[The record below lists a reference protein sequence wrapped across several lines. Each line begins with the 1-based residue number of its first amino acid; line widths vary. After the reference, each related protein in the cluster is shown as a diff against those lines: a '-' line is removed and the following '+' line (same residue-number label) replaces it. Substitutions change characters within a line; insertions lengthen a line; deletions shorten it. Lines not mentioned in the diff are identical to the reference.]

1 MMILSKY
8 ILDTNVLL
16 NNPDFIKNNDVILVP
31 TVLRELENLELK
43 RSNYEMQY
51 RIRNAKRVLKEYENN
66 VTYVNFD
73 ITVDTVHKYIGYE
86 TQYGDN
92 IIMSYVLLLIEKYPE
107 DASELVVYTD
117 DILLQQKLKSHGVE
131 YISTEEIYN
140 QEDYSGVKIF
150 RYDKNDD
157 EHTEILS
164 KLYSMDCKENI
175 FDLNPNEYLLVLDSD
190 IADEDISFVDAFRFR
205 NGSHESI
212 TKKRNIMFSSNNDG
226 TFVKPLNQRQS
237 IAINSLNDDSVPV
250 KIVKGKVASGKSYL
264 TFTKA
269 KELLDKQ
276 MVNQIIFIGN
286 SVTEKSSIS
295 IGALPGEL
303 QEKIGFNY
311 SYIAD
316 VLGSKYLLEEM
327 MRTEQLCIEYCG
339 FIRSR
344 TFSNAAVVVSEA
356 QNFTIEQL
364 ELILT
369 RIGEGSY
376 LIIDGDYNQSDI
388 SNSGFKRFVNKL
400 KGSELVSV
408 VTLTDVERSD
418 VAKLADLLHD

>member
-1 MMILSKY
+1 MSKY
-8 ILDTNVLL
+8 ILDTSALL
-16 NNPDFIKNNDVILVP
+16 NNPNFIKSNQVILVP
-31 TVLRELENLELK
+31 TVLRELESLELK

-51 RIRNAKRVLKEYENN
+51 RIRNVKRVLKEYANN
-66 VTYVNFD
+66 ITYVNFD
-73 ITVDTVHKYIGYE
+73 IKTDTVHKYIGYE

-92 IIMSYVLLLIEKYPE
+92 IILSYVLLLIEECPE
-107 DASELVVYTD
+107 DTPELVVYTD
-117 DILLQQKLKSHGVE
+117 DVLLQQKLRYRDVE
-131 YISTEEIYN
+131 YISTEEIHG

-150 RYDKNDD
+150 HYNKNDD
-157 EHTEILS
+157 GHTKLLS
-164 KLYSMDCKENI
+164 QLYSIDCKENI
-175 FDLNPNEYLLVLDSD
+175 FNLNPNEYLLVLDSGD
-190 IADEDISFVDAFRFR
+190 TNEDTSFIDTFRFR
-205 NGSHESI
+205 DGGHESI
-212 TKKRNIMFSSNNDG
+212 AVKRNTMFSSNNDG
-226 TFVKPLNQRQS
+226 TFVEPLNHRQS

-276 MVNQIIFIGN
+276 VVNQIIFIGN

-327 MRTEQLCIEYCG
+327 IRTEQLCIEYCG

-388 SNSGFKRFVNKL
+388 HNSGFKRFTNKL

-418 VAKLADLLHD
+418 VAKLADLLND

>member
-1 MMILSKY
+1 MSKY

-16 NNPDFIKNNDVILVP
+16 NNPDFIKNNKVVLLP

-51 RIRNAKRVLKEYENN
+51 RIRNAKRILKKYEHN
-66 VTYVNFD
+66 VSYITFD
-73 ITVDTVHKYIGYE
+73 ITVHTVHQYIGYE
-86 TQYGDN
+86 SDYGDN
-92 IIMSYVLLLIEKYPE
+92 IILSYVLLLREKYP
-107 DASELVVYTD
+107 DDVSDSIVYTD
-117 DILLQQKLKSHGVE
+117 DVLLQQKLKSKDIE

-140 QEDYSGVKIF
+140 QEDYSGIKIF
-150 RYDKNDD
+150 HYDKNDD
-157 EHTEILS
+157 EHTELLS
-164 KLYSMDCKENI
+164 QLYSIDCKENI
-175 FDLNPNEYLLVLDSD
+175 FDLNPNEYLLVLDSG
-190 IADEDISFVDAFRFR
+190 ITNEEVSFVDAFRFR

-226 TFVKPLNQRQS
+226 TFVKPLNHRQS

-286 SVTEKSSIS
+286 SVTEKSSSS

-327 MRTEQLCIEYCG
+327 IRTEQLCIEYCG

-356 QNFTIEQL
+356 QNFTMEQL

-388 SNSGFKRFVNKL
+388 HNSGFKRFTNKL
-400 KGSELVSV
+400 KGSELVSI
-408 VTLTDVERSD
+408 VTLTDVERSN
-418 VAKLADLLHD
+418 VAKLADLLND

>member
-1 MMILSKY
+1 MSKY

-16 NNPDFIKNNDVILVP
+16 NNPDFIKNNKVVLLP

-51 RIRNAKRVLKEYENN
+51 RIRNAKRILKKYEHN
-66 VTYVNFD
+66 VSYITFD
-73 ITVDTVHKYIGYE
+73 ITVHTVHQYIGYE
-86 TQYGDN
+86 SDYGDN
-92 IIMSYVLLLIEKYPE
+92 IILSYVLLLREKYP
-107 DASELVVYTD
+107 DDVSDSIVYTD
-117 DILLQQKLKSHGVE
+117 DVLLQQKLKSKDIK

-140 QEDYSGVKIF
+140 QEDYSGIKIF
-150 RYDKNDD
+150 HYDKNDD
-157 EHTEILS
+157 EHTELLS
-164 KLYSMDCKENI
+164 QLYSIDCKENI
-175 FDLNPNEYLLVLDSD
+175 FDLNPNEYLLVLDSG
-190 IADEDISFVDAFRFR
+190 ITNEEVSFVDAFRFR

-212 TKKRNIMFSSNNDG
+212 TKKRNLMFSSNNDG
-226 TFVKPLNQRQS
+226 TFVKPLNHRQS

-250 KIVKGKVASGKSYL
+250 KIVKGMVASVKSYL

-286 SVTEKSSIS
+286 SVTEKSSSS

-327 MRTEQLCIEYCG
+327 IRTEQLCIEYCG

-356 QNFTIEQL
+356 QNFTMEQL

-388 SNSGFKRFVNKL
+388 HNSGFKRFTNKL
-400 KGSELVSV
+400 KGSELVSI
-408 VTLTDVERSD
+408 VTLTDVERSN
-418 VAKLADLLHD
+418 VAKLADLLND

>member
-1 MMILSKY
+1 MIKY
-8 ILDTNVLL
+8 ILDTNALL
-16 NNPDFIKNNDVILVP
+16 NNPDFIKNSKVILLP
-31 TVLRELENLELK
+31 TVLRELESLELK

-51 RIRNAKRVLKEYENN
+51 RIRNAKRILKEHEHN
-66 VTYVNFD
+66 VDYITFD
-73 ITVDTVHKYIGYE
+73 IAVDTVHQYIGYE
-86 TQYGDN
+86 SDYGDN
-92 IIMSYVLLLIEKYPE
+92 IILSYVLLLRETHSE
-107 DASELVVYTD
+107 DMSDLVVYTD
-117 DILLQQKLKSHGVE
+117 DVLLQQKLKSKGVE
-131 YISTEEIYN
+131 YISSEEIYG
-140 QEDYSGVKIF
+140 QEDYSGVRVLHYNK
-150 RYDKNDD
+150 DDNDHA
-157 EHTEILS
+157 ELLS
-164 KLYSMDCKENI
+164 QLYSIDCKENV
-175 FDLNPNEYLLVLDSD
+175 FDLNPNEYLLVLNTG
-190 IADEDISFVDAFRFR
+190 AANEEMSFVDAFTFK
-205 NGSHESI
+205 NGTHESI
-212 TKKRNIMFSSNNDG
+212 TKKRNILLSPNNDG
-226 TFVKPLNQRQS
+226 AFVKPLNHRQS

-250 KIVKGKVASGKSYL
+250 KIIKGKVASGKSYL
-264 TFTKA
+264 TFAKA
-269 KELLDKQ
+269 KELLDTE

-327 MRTEQLCIEYCG
+327 TRTEQLCIEYCG

-388 SNSGFKRFVNKL
+388 HNSGFKRFTNKL

-418 VAKLADLLHD
+418 VAKLADLLND

>member
-51 RIRNAKRVLKEYENN
+51 RIRNAKRILKEYANN

-73 ITVDTVHKYIGYE
+73 ITTDTVHKYIGYE

-92 IIMSYVLLLIEKYPE
+92 IIMSYVLILIEEYPE

-226 TFVKPLNQRQS
+226 TFVKPLNHRQS

-376 LIIDGDYNQSDI
+376 LIIDGDCNQSDI
-388 SNSGFKRFVNKL
+388 HNSGFKKFVNKL

>member
-1 MMILSKY
+1 MSKY

-16 NNPDFIKNNDVILVP
+16 NNPDFIKNNKVVLLP

-51 RIRNAKRVLKEYENN
+51 RIRNAKRILKKYEHN
-66 VTYVNFD
+66 VSYITFD
-73 ITVDTVHKYIGYE
+73 ITVDAIHQYIGYE
-86 TQYGDN
+86 SDYGDN
-92 IIMSYVLLLIEKYPE
+92 IILSYVLLLREKCP
-107 DASELVVYTD
+107 DDVSDLIVYTD
-117 DILLQQKLKSHGVE
+117 DVLLQQKLKYKDIE

-140 QEDYSGVKIF
+140 QEDYSGIKIF
-150 RYDKNDD
+150 HYDKNDD
-157 EHTEILS
+157 EHTELLS
-164 KLYSMDCKENI
+164 QLYSIDCKENI
-175 FDLNPNEYLLVLDSD
+175 FDLNPNEYLLVLDSG
-190 IADEDISFVDAFRFR
+190 ITNEEVSFVDAFRFR

-226 TFVKPLNQRQS
+226 TFVKPLNHRQS

-250 KIVKGKVASGKSYL
+250 KIIKGKVASGKSYL

-327 MRTEQLCIEYCG
+327 IRTEQLCIEYCG

-356 QNFTIEQL
+356 QNFTMEQL

-388 SNSGFKRFVNKL
+388 HNSGFKRFTNKL
-400 KGSELVSV
+400 KGSELVSI
-408 VTLTDVERSD
+408 VTLTDVERSN
-418 VAKLADLLHD
+418 VAKLADLLND

>member
-1 MMILSKY
+1 MSKY
-8 ILDTNVLL
+8 ILDTNALL
-16 NNPDFIKNNDVILVP
+16 NNPNFIKSNQVILVP
-31 TVLRELENLELK
+31 TVLRELESLELK

-51 RIRNAKRVLKEYENN
+51 RIRNVKRVLKEYASN

-73 ITVDTVHKYIGYE
+73 IIMDAAHKYIGYE

-92 IIMSYVLLLIEKYPE
+92 IIMSYVLLLIEECPE
-107 DASELVVYTD
+107 DAPELVVYTD
-117 DILLQQKLKSHGVE
+117 DVLLQQKLKSRDIE
-131 YISTEEIYN
+131 YISTEEIHGE
-140 QEDYSGVKIF
+140 EDYSGVKIF
-150 RYDKNDD
+150 YYNKNDD
-157 EHTEILS
+157 RHTKLLS
-164 KLYSMDCKENI
+164 QLYSIDCKENI
-175 FDLNPNEYLLVLDSD
+175 FNLNPNEYLLVLDSD
-190 IADEDISFVDAFRFR
+190 DTNEDTSFIDTFRFR
-205 NGSHESI
+205 DGGHESI
-212 TKKRNIMFSSNNDG
+212 AMKRNTMFSSNNDG
-226 TFVKPLNQRQS
+226 TFVEPLNHRQS

-276 MVNQIIFIGN
+276 VVNQIIFIGN

-327 MRTEQLCIEYCG
+327 IRTEQLCIEYCG

-344 TFSNAAVVVSEA
+344 TFSNAVVVVSEA

-388 SNSGFKRFVNKL
+388 HNSGFKRFTNKL

-418 VAKLADLLHD
+418 VAKLADLLND

>member
-1 MMILSKY
+1 MSKY
-8 ILDTNVLL
+8 ILDTNALL
-16 NNPDFIKNNDVILVP
+16 NNPDFIKSNKVTLLP

-43 RSNYEMQY
+43 RPSYEMQY
-51 RIRNAKRVLKEYENN
+51 RIRNAKRALKEYEHN
-66 VTYVNFD
+66 VDYVTFD
-73 ITVDTVHKYIGYE
+73 ITVDTVHQYIGYE

-92 IIMSYVLLLIEKYPE
+92 IIMSYVLLLIEEYPE

-117 DILLQQKLKSHGVE
+117 DVLLQQKLKSKGVK
-131 YISTEEIYN
+131 YTSSEEICN

-150 RYDKNDD
+150 HYNKNDD
-157 EHTEILS
+157 EHAKLLS
-164 KLYSMDCKENI
+164 QLYSIDCKENI
-175 FDLNPNEYLLVLDSD
+175 FDLNPNEYLLVLNTG
-190 IADEDISFVDAFRFR
+190 ATDEELSFVDAFIFK
-205 NGSHESI
+205 NGTHESI
-212 TKKRNIMFSSNNDG
+212 TKKRNILLSPNNDG
-226 TFVKPLNQRQS
+226 TFVKPLNHRQS
-237 IAINSLNDDSVPV
+237 IAINSLNDDSIPV
-250 KIVKGKVASGKSYL
+250 KIIKGKVASGKSYL
-264 TFTKA
+264 TFAKA
-269 KELLDKQ
+269 KELLDTE
-276 MVNQIIFIGN
+276 MVSQIIFIGN

-327 MRTEQLCIEYCG
+327 IRAEQLCIEYCG

-388 SNSGFKRFVNKL
+388 HNSGFKRFTNKL
-400 KGSELVSV
+400 RGSELVSV

-418 VAKLADLLHD
+418 VAKLADLLNE

>member
-1 MMILSKY
+1 MSKY
-8 ILDTNVLL
+8 ILDTNALV
-16 NNPDFIKNNDVILVP
+16 NNPDFIKSNKVALLP

-43 RSNYEMQY
+43 RSSYEMQY
-51 RIRNAKRVLKEYENN
+51 RIRNAKRTLKEHEHN
-66 VTYVNFD
+66 VDYITFD
-73 ITVDTVHKYIGYE
+73 ITADTVRHYIGHE
-86 TQYGDN
+86 SDYGDN
-92 IIMSYVLLLIEKYPE
+92 IILSYILLLREYPE

-117 DILLQQKLKSHGVE
+117 DVLLQQKLKSKGVE
-131 YISTEEIYN
+131 YISSEEVYG

-150 RYDKNDD
+150 HYNKNDD
-157 EHTEILS
+157 EHIKLLS
-164 KLYSMDCKENI
+164 QLYSIDCKENI
-175 FDLNPNEYLLVLDSD
+175 FNLNPNEYLLVLDSGD
-190 IADEDISFVDAFRFR
+190 TNEDTSFIDTFRFR
-205 NGSHESI
+205 DGGHESI
-212 TKKRNIMFSSNNDG
+212 AVKRNTMFSSNNDG
-226 TFVKPLNQRQS
+226 TFVEPLNHRQS

-276 MVNQIIFIGN
+276 VVNQIIFIGN

-327 MRTEQLCIEYCG
+327 IRTEQLCIEYCG

-356 QNFTIEQL
+356 QNFTTEQL

-388 SNSGFKRFVNKL
+388 HNSGFKRFTNKL

-418 VAKLADLLHD
+418 VAKLADLLND

>member
-1 MMILSKY
+1 
-8 ILDTNVLL
+8 
-16 NNPDFIKNNDVILVP
+16 
-31 TVLRELENLELK
+31 
-43 RSNYEMQY
+43 MQY
-51 RIRNAKRVLKEYENN
+51 RIRNAKRILKEYDHN
-66 VTYVNFD
+66 VRYITFD
-73 ITVDTVHKYIGYE
+73 IRVDTVHQYIGYE
-86 TQYGDN
+86 SDYGDN
-92 IIMSYVLLLIEKYPE
+92 IILSYVLLLREDCPG
-107 DASELVVYTD
+107 DASDLVVYTD
-117 DILLQQKLKSHGVE
+117 DVLLQQKLKSKDIK

-140 QEDYSGVKIF
+140 QEDYSGIKIF
-150 RYDKNDD
+150 QYDKNND
-157 EHTEILS
+157 EHAEILS
-164 KLYSMDCKENI
+164 QLYSIDFNENI
-175 FDLNPNEYLLVLDSD
+175 FDLNPNEYLLVLDNG
-190 IADEDISFVDAFRFR
+190 INNEEDSFIDAFRFID
-205 NGSHESI
+205 GSHESI

-226 TFVKPLNQRQS
+226 TFVKPLNHRQS

-276 MVNQIIFIGN
+276 IVNQIIFIGN

-327 MRTEQLCIEYCG
+327 IRTEQLCIEYCG

-356 QNFTIEQL
+356 QNFTMEQL

-388 SNSGFKRFVNKL
+388 HNSGFKQFTNKL

-408 VTLTDVERSD
+408 ITLTDVERSD
-418 VAKLADLLHD
+418 VAKLADLLKG

>member
-1 MMILSKY
+1 MSKY

-16 NNPDFIKNNDVILVP
+16 NNPDFIKNNQVILVP

-51 RIRNAKRVLKEYENN
+51 RIRNAKRILKEYENN

-73 ITVDTVHKYIGYE
+73 ITIDTVHKYIGYE

-92 IIMSYVLLLIEKYPE
+92 IIMSYVLLLIEEYPE
-107 DASELVVYTD
+107 ESSELVVYTD
-117 DILLQQKLKSHGVE
+117 DVLLQQKLKSKGVE

-140 QEDYSGVKIF
+140 QEDYSGIKIF
-150 RYDKNDD
+150 HYDKNDD
-157 EHTEILS
+157 EHTELLS
-164 KLYSMDCKENI
+164 KLYSIDCKENI
-175 FDLNPNEYLLVLDSD
+175 FNLNPNEYLLVLESD
-190 IADEDISFVDAFRFR
+190 VADEEVSFVDAFRFK
-205 NGSHESI
+205 NGNHESV
-212 TKKRNIMFSSNNDG
+212 TKKRNIMFSPNNDG
-226 TFVKPLNQRQS
+226 TFVKPLNHRQS
-237 IAINSLNDDSVPV
+237 IAINSLNDDSIPV
-250 KIVKGKVASGKSYL
+250 KIIKGKVASGKSYL
-264 TFTKA
+264 TFAKA
-269 KELLDKQ
+269 KELLDTE

-286 SVTEKSSIS
+286 SVIEKSSIS

-327 MRTEQLCIEYCG
+327 IRAEQLCIEYCG

-388 SNSGFKRFVNKL
+388 HNSGFKRFTNKL
-400 KGSELVSV
+400 RGSELVSV

-418 VAKLADLLHD
+418 VAKLADLLNE

>member
-1 MMILSKY
+1 MSKY

-16 NNPDFIKNNDVILVP
+16 NNPDFIKNNKVVLLP

-51 RIRNAKRVLKEYENN
+51 RIRNAKRILKKYEHN
-66 VTYVNFD
+66 VSYITFD
-73 ITVDTVHKYIGYE
+73 ITVHTVHQYIGYE
-86 TQYGDN
+86 SDYGDN
-92 IIMSYVLLLIEKYPE
+92 IILSYVLLLREKYP
-107 DASELVVYTD
+107 DDVSDSIVYTD
-117 DILLQQKLKSHGVE
+117 DVLLQQKLKSKDIK

-140 QEDYSGVKIF
+140 QEDYSGIKIF
-150 RYDKNDD
+150 HYDKNDD
-157 EHTEILS
+157 EHTELLS
-164 KLYSMDCKENI
+164 QLYSIDCKENI
-175 FDLNPNEYLLVLDSD
+175 FDLNPNEYLLVLDSG
-190 IADEDISFVDAFRFR
+190 ITSEEVSFVDAFRFR

-226 TFVKPLNQRQS
+226 TFVKPLNHRQS

-250 KIVKGKVASGKSYL
+250 KIIKGKVASGKSYL

-286 SVTEKSSIS
+286 SVTEKSSSS

-327 MRTEQLCIEYCG
+327 IRTEQLCIEYCG

-356 QNFTIEQL
+356 QNFTMEQL

-388 SNSGFKRFVNKL
+388 HNSGFKRFTNKL
-400 KGSELVSV
+400 KGSELVSI
-408 VTLTDVERSD
+408 VTLTDVERSN
-418 VAKLADLLHD
+418 VAKLADLLND

>member
-1 MMILSKY
+1 MSKY
-8 ILDTNVLL
+8 ILDTNALL
-16 NNPDFIKNNDVILVP
+16 NNPYFIKSNKVILLP

-51 RIRNAKRVLKEYENN
+51 RIRNAKRMLKEYEHN
-66 VTYVNFD
+66 VDYITLD
-73 ITVDTVHKYIGYE
+73 ITVDTMHQYIGYE
-86 TQYGDN
+86 SDYGDN
-92 IIMSYVLLLIEKYPE
+92 IILSYVLLLRETLS
-107 DASELVVYTD
+107 DDVSDLVVYTD
-117 DILLQQKLKSHGVE
+117 DVLLQQKLKSKGIE
-131 YISTEEIYN
+131 YISPEKIYN
-140 QEDYSGVKIF
+140 QEDYSGVEIF
-150 RYDKNDD
+150 HYNKDD
-157 EHTEILS
+157 DDHAELLS
-164 KLYSMDCKENI
+164 QLYSIDCKENI
-175 FDLNPNEYLLVLDSD
+175 FDLNPNEYLLVLNSGDTN
-190 IADEDISFVDAFRFR
+190 EEMSFVDAFTFKK
-205 NGSHESI
+205 GIHESI
-212 TKKRNIMFSSNNDG
+212 TKKRNILLSPNNDG
-226 TFVKPLNQRQS
+226 AFVKPLNHRQS

-250 KIVKGKVASGKSYL
+250 KIIKGKVASGKSYL
-264 TFTKA
+264 TFAKA
-269 KELLDKQ
+269 KELLDTE

-327 MRTEQLCIEYCG
+327 IRAEQLCIEYCG

-388 SNSGFKRFVNKL
+388 HNSGFKRFTNKL
-400 KGSELVSV
+400 RGSELVSV

-418 VAKLADLLHD
+418 VAKLADLLNE

>member
-1 MMILSKY
+1 MSKY
-8 ILDTNVLL
+8 ILDTNALV
-16 NNPDFIKNNDVILVP
+16 NNPDFIKSNKVILLP
-31 TVLRELENLELK
+31 TVLRELESLELK

-51 RIRNAKRVLKEYENN
+51 RIRNAKRVLKEHEHN
-66 VTYVNFD
+66 VNYVTFD
-73 ITVDTVHKYIGYE
+73 IAVDTVHQYIGYE

-92 IIMSYVLLLIEKYPE
+92 IIMSYVLLLIEECPE

-117 DILLQQKLKSHGVE
+117 DVLLQQKLKSKGVK
-131 YISTEEIYN
+131 YISSEEIYN

-150 RYDKNDD
+150 HYNKNDD
-157 EHTEILS
+157 EHAKLLGQ
-164 KLYSMDCKENI
+164 LYSIDCKENI
-175 FDLNPNEYLLVLDSD
+175 FDLNPNEYLLVLNTG
-190 IADEDISFVDAFRFR
+190 ATNEEMSFVDAFAFKK
-205 NGSHESI
+205 GIHKSI
-212 TKKRNIMFSSNNDG
+212 TKKRNILLSPNNDG
-226 TFVKPLNQRQS
+226 TFVKPLNHRQS
-237 IAINSLNDDSVPV
+237 IAINSLNDDSIPV
-250 KIVKGKVASGKSYL
+250 KIIKGKVASGKSYL
-264 TFTKA
+264 TFAKA
-269 KELLDKQ
+269 KELLDTE

-327 MRTEQLCIEYCG
+327 IRAEQLCIEYCG

-388 SNSGFKRFVNKL
+388 HNSGFKRFTNKL
-400 KGSELVSV
+400 RGSELVSV

-418 VAKLADLLHD
+418 VAKLADLLNE

>member
-1 MMILSKY
+1 MSKY

-16 NNPDFIKNNDVILVP
+16 NNPDFIKNNQVILVP

-51 RIRNAKRVLKEYENN
+51 RIRNAKRILKEYENN

-73 ITVDTVHKYIGYE
+73 ITIDTVHKYIGYE

-92 IIMSYVLLLIEKYPE
+92 IIMSYVLLLIEEYPE
-107 DASELVVYTD
+107 ESSELVVYTD
-117 DILLQQKLKSHGVE
+117 DVLLQQKLKSKGVE

-150 RYDKNDD
+150 HYNKNDD
-157 EHTEILS
+157 EHAKLLGQ
-164 KLYSMDCKENI
+164 LYSIDCKENI
-175 FDLNPNEYLLVLDSD
+175 FDLNPNEYLLVLNTG
-190 IADEDISFVDAFRFR
+190 ATNEEMSFVDAFAFKK
-205 NGSHESI
+205 GIHESI
-212 TKKRNIMFSSNNDG
+212 TKKRNILLSPNNDG
-226 TFVKPLNQRQS
+226 TFVKPLNHRQS
-237 IAINSLNDDSVPV
+237 IAINSLNDDSIPV
-250 KIVKGKVASGKSYL
+250 KIIKGKVASGKSYL
-264 TFTKA
+264 TFAKA
-269 KELLDKQ
+269 KELLDTE

-286 SVTEKSSIS
+286 SVIEKSSIS

-327 MRTEQLCIEYCG
+327 IRAEQLCIEYCG

-388 SNSGFKRFVNKL
+388 HNSGFKRFTNKL
-400 KGSELVSV
+400 RGSELVSV

-418 VAKLADLLHD
+418 VAKLADLLNE

>member
-1 MMILSKY
+1 MSKY
-8 ILDTNVLL
+8 ILDTNALL
-16 NNPDFIKNNDVILVP
+16 NNPDFIKSNKVTLLP
-31 TVLRELENLELK
+31 TVLRELGNLELK
-43 RSNYEMQY
+43 RSSYEMQY
-51 RIRNAKRVLKEYENN
+51 RIRNAKRALREHEHN
-66 VTYVNFD
+66 VDYITFD
-73 ITVDTVHKYIGYE
+73 ITADTVRQYIGHE
-86 TQYGDN
+86 SDYGDN
-92 IIMSYVLLLIEKYPE
+92 IILSYILFLREYPE

-117 DILLQQKLKSHGVE
+117 DVLLQQKLKSKGVE
-131 YISTEEIYN
+131 YISSEEIYG

-150 RYDKNDD
+150 HYNKNDD
-157 EHTEILS
+157 EHTKLLS
-164 KLYSMDCKENI
+164 QLYSIDCKENI
-175 FDLNPNEYLLVLDSD
+175 FNLNPNEYLLVLDSGD
-190 IADEDISFVDAFRFR
+190 TNEDTSFVDTFRFR
-205 NGSHESI
+205 DGGHESI
-212 TKKRNIMFSSNNDG
+212 AMKRNTMFSSNNDG
-226 TFVKPLNQRQS
+226 TFVEPLNHRQS

-276 MVNQIIFIGN
+276 VVNQIIFIGN

-327 MRTEQLCIEYCG
+327 IRTEQLCIEYCG

-356 QNFTIEQL
+356 QNFTAEQL

-388 SNSGFKRFVNKL
+388 HNSGFKRFTNKL

-418 VAKLADLLHD
+418 VAKLADLLNE

>member
-1 MMILSKY
+1 MSKY
-8 ILDTNVLL
+8 ILDTNVLV
-16 NNPDFIKNNDVILVP
+16 NNPDFIKSNKVILLP

-43 RSNYEMQY
+43 RSSYEMQY
-51 RIRNAKRVLKEYENN
+51 RIRNAKRVLKEHEHN
-66 VTYVNFD
+66 VDYITFD
-73 ITVDTVHKYIGYE
+73 ITTDTVHQYIGYE
-86 TQYGDN
+86 SDYGDN
-92 IIMSYVLLLIEKYPE
+92 IILSYILLLKEYPE

-117 DILLQQKLKSHGVE
+117 DVLLQQKLKSKGVK
-131 YISTEEIYN
+131 YISSEEIYN

-150 RYDKNDD
+150 HYNKNDD
-157 EHTEILS
+157 GHTKLLS
-164 KLYSMDCKENI
+164 QLYSIDCKENI
-175 FDLNPNEYLLVLDSD
+175 FNLNPNEYLLVLDSD
-190 IADEDISFVDAFRFR
+190 DTNEDTSFIDTFRFR
-205 NGSHESI
+205 DGGHESI
-212 TKKRNIMFSSNNDG
+212 AVKRNTMFSSNNDG
-226 TFVKPLNQRQS
+226 TFVEPLNHRQS

-276 MVNQIIFIGN
+276 VVNQIIFIGN

-327 MRTEQLCIEYCG
+327 IRTEQLCIEYCG

-388 SNSGFKRFVNKL
+388 HNSGFKRFTNKL

-418 VAKLADLLHD
+418 VAKLADLLND

>member
-1 MMILSKY
+1 MSKY

-16 NNPDFIKNNDVILVP
+16 NNPDFIKNNKVVLLP

-51 RIRNAKRVLKEYENN
+51 RIRNAKRILKKYEHN
-66 VTYVNFD
+66 VSYITFD
-73 ITVDTVHKYIGYE
+73 ITVHTVHQYIGYE
-86 TQYGDN
+86 SDYGDN
-92 IIMSYVLLLIEKYPE
+92 IILSYVLLLREKCP
-107 DASELVVYTD
+107 DDVSDLIVYTD
-117 DILLQQKLKSHGVE
+117 DVLLQQKLKSKDIK

-140 QEDYSGVKIF
+140 QEDYSGIKIF
-150 RYDKNDD
+150 HYDKNDD
-157 EHTEILS
+157 EHTELLS
-164 KLYSMDCKENI
+164 QLYSIDCKENI
-175 FDLNPNEYLLVLDSD
+175 FDLNPNEYLLVLDSG
-190 IADEDISFVDAFRFR
+190 ITNEEVSFVDAFRFR

-212 TKKRNIMFSSNNDG
+212 TKKRNLMFSSNNDG
-226 TFVKPLNQRQS
+226 TFVKPLNHRQS

-250 KIVKGKVASGKSYL
+250 KIIKGKVASGKSYL

-286 SVTEKSSIS
+286 SVTEKSSSS

-327 MRTEQLCIEYCG
+327 IRTEQLCIEYCG

-356 QNFTIEQL
+356 QNFTMEQL

-388 SNSGFKRFVNKL
+388 HNSGFKRFTNKL
-400 KGSELVSV
+400 KGSELVSI
-408 VTLTDVERSD
+408 VTLTDVERSN
-418 VAKLADLLHD
+418 VAKLADLLND

>member
-1 MMILSKY
+1 MSKY

-16 NNPDFIKNNDVILVP
+16 NNPDFIKNNEVILLP

-51 RIRNAKRVLKEYENN
+51 RIRNAKRILKKYEHN
-66 VTYVNFD
+66 VSYITFD
-73 ITVDTVHKYIGYE
+73 IAVDTVHQYIGYE
-86 TQYGDN
+86 SDYGDN
-92 IIMSYVLLLIEKYPE
+92 IILSYALLLRQDSLE
-107 DASELVVYTD
+107 DAPDLIVYTD
-117 DILLQQKLKSHGVE
+117 DVLLQQKLKSKDIK
-131 YISTEEIYN
+131 YISTEEIHN
-140 QEDYSGVKIF
+140 QEDYSGIKIF
-150 RYDKNDD
+150 HYNKNDD
-157 EHTEILS
+157 EHTELLS
-164 KLYSMDCKENI
+164 QLYSIDCKENI
-175 FDLNPNEYLLVLDSD
+175 FGLNPNEYLLVLDSG
-190 IADEDISFVDAFRFR
+190 ITSEEVSFVDAFRFR

-226 TFVKPLNQRQS
+226 TFVKPLNHRQS

-327 MRTEQLCIEYCG
+327 IRTEQLCIEYCG

-356 QNFTIEQL
+356 QNFTMEQL

-388 SNSGFKRFVNKL
+388 HNSGFKRFTNKL

-408 VTLTDVERSD
+408 VTLTDVERSN
-418 VAKLADLLHD
+418 VAKLADLLND

>member
-1 MMILSKY
+1 MSKY

-16 NNPDFIKNNDVILVP
+16 NNPDFIKNNKVVLLP

-51 RIRNAKRVLKEYENN
+51 RIRNAKRILKKYEHN
-66 VTYVNFD
+66 VSYITFD
-73 ITVDTVHKYIGYE
+73 ITVHTVHQYIGYE
-86 TQYGDN
+86 SDYGDN
-92 IIMSYVLLLIEKYPE
+92 IILSYVLLLREKYP
-107 DASELVVYTD
+107 DDVSDSIVYTD
-117 DILLQQKLKSHGVE
+117 DVLLQQKLKSKDIK

-140 QEDYSGVKIF
+140 QEDYSGIKIF
-150 RYDKNDD
+150 HYDKNDD
-157 EHTEILS
+157 EHTELLS
-164 KLYSMDCKENI
+164 QLYSIDCKENI
-175 FDLNPNEYLLVLDSD
+175 FDLNPNEYLLVLDSG
-190 IADEDISFVDAFRFR
+190 ITNEEVSFVDAFRFR

-226 TFVKPLNQRQS
+226 TFVKPLNHRQS

-250 KIVKGKVASGKSYL
+250 KIVKGMVASGKSYL

-286 SVTEKSSIS
+286 SVTEKSSSS

-327 MRTEQLCIEYCG
+327 IRTEQLCIEYCG

-356 QNFTIEQL
+356 QNFTMEQL

-388 SNSGFKRFVNKL
+388 HNSGFKRFTNKL
-400 KGSELVSV
+400 KGSELVSI
-408 VTLTDVERSD
+408 VTLTDVERSN
-418 VAKLADLLHD
+418 VAKLADLLND

>member
-1 MMILSKY
+1 MSKY
-8 ILDTNVLL
+8 ILDTNVLV
-16 NNPDFIKNNDVILVP
+16 NNPDFIKSNKVILLP

-43 RSNYEMQY
+43 RSSYEMQY
-51 RIRNAKRVLKEYENN
+51 RIRNAKRVLKEHEHN
-66 VTYVNFD
+66 VDYITFD
-73 ITVDTVHKYIGYE
+73 ITTDTVHQYIGYE
-86 TQYGDN
+86 SDYGDN
-92 IIMSYVLLLIEKYPE
+92 IILSYILLLKEYPE

-117 DILLQQKLKSHGVE
+117 DVLLQQKLKSKGVK
-131 YISTEEIYN
+131 YISSEEIYN

-150 RYDKNDD
+150 HYNKNDD
-157 EHTEILS
+157 GHTKLLS
-164 KLYSMDCKENI
+164 QLYSIDCKENI
-175 FDLNPNEYLLVLDSD
+175 FNLNPNEYLLVLDSD
-190 IADEDISFVDAFRFR
+190 DTNEDTSFIDTFRFR
-205 NGSHESI
+205 DGGHESI
-212 TKKRNIMFSSNNDG
+212 AVKRNTMFSSNNDG
-226 TFVKPLNQRQS
+226 TFVEPLNHRQS

-276 MVNQIIFIGN
+276 VVNQIIFIGN

-327 MRTEQLCIEYCG
+327 IRTEQLCIEYCG

-344 TFSNAAVVVSEA
+344 TFSNAVVVVSEA
-356 QNFTIEQL
+356 QNFTTEQL

-388 SNSGFKRFVNKL
+388 HNSGFKRFTNKL

-418 VAKLADLLHD
+418 VAKLADLLND

>member
-1 MMILSKY
+1 MSKY

-16 NNPDFIKNNDVILVP
+16 NNPDFIKNNKVVLLP

-51 RIRNAKRVLKEYENN
+51 RIRNAKRILKKYEHN
-66 VTYVNFD
+66 VSYITFD
-73 ITVDTVHKYIGYE
+73 ITVHTVHQYIGYE
-86 TQYGDN
+86 SDYGDN
-92 IIMSYVLLLIEKYPE
+92 IILSYVLLLREKYP
-107 DASELVVYTD
+107 DDVSDSIVYTD
-117 DILLQQKLKSHGVE
+117 DVLLQQKLKSKDIE

-140 QEDYSGVKIF
+140 QEDYSGIKIF
-150 RYDKNDD
+150 HYDKNDD
-157 EHTEILS
+157 EHTELLS
-164 KLYSMDCKENI
+164 QLYSIDCKENI
-175 FDLNPNEYLLVLDSD
+175 FDLNPNEYLLVLDSG
-190 IADEDISFVDAFRFR
+190 ITNEEVSFVDAFRFR

-226 TFVKPLNQRQS
+226 TFVKPLNHRQS

-250 KIVKGKVASGKSYL
+250 KIIKGKVASGKSYL

-286 SVTEKSSIS
+286 SVTEKSSSS

-327 MRTEQLCIEYCG
+327 IRTEQLCIEYCG

-356 QNFTIEQL
+356 QNFTMEQL

-388 SNSGFKRFVNKL
+388 HNSGFKRFTNRL
-400 KGSELVSV
+400 KGSELVSI
-408 VTLTDVERSD
+408 VTLTDVERSN
-418 VAKLADLLHD
+418 VAKLADLLND

>member
-1 MMILSKY
+1 MSKY

-16 NNPDFIKNNDVILVP
+16 NNPDFIKNNKVVLLP

-51 RIRNAKRVLKEYENN
+51 RIRNAKRILKKYEHN
-66 VTYVNFD
+66 VSYITFD
-73 ITVDTVHKYIGYE
+73 ITVHTVHQYIGYE
-86 TQYGDN
+86 SDYGDN
-92 IIMSYVLLLIEKYPE
+92 IILSYVLLLREKYP
-107 DASELVVYTD
+107 DDVSDSIVYTD
-117 DILLQQKLKSHGVE
+117 DVLLQQKLKSKDIE

-140 QEDYSGVKIF
+140 QEDYSGIKIF
-150 RYDKNDD
+150 HYDKNDD
-157 EHTEILS
+157 EHTELLS
-164 KLYSMDCKENI
+164 QLYSIDCKENI
-175 FDLNPNEYLLVLDSD
+175 FDLNPNEYLLVLDSG
-190 IADEDISFVDAFRFR
+190 ITNEEVSFVDAFRFR

-226 TFVKPLNQRQS
+226 TFVKPLNHRQS

-250 KIVKGKVASGKSYL
+250 KIIKGKVASGKSYL

-286 SVTEKSSIS
+286 SVTEKSSSS

-327 MRTEQLCIEYCG
+327 IRTEQLCIEYCG

-356 QNFTIEQL
+356 QNFTMEQL

-388 SNSGFKRFVNKL
+388 HNSGFKRFTNKL
-400 KGSELVSV
+400 KGSELVSI
-408 VTLTDVERSD
+408 VTLTDVERSN
-418 VAKLADLLHD
+418 VAKLADLLND

>member
-1 MMILSKY
+1 MSKY

-16 NNPDFIKNNDVILVP
+16 NNPDFIKNNNVILIP

-51 RIRNAKRVLKEYENN
+51 RIRNAKRILKEYENN

-92 IIMSYVLLLIEKYPE
+92 IIMSYVLLLIEEYPE

-117 DILLQQKLKSHGVE
+117 DILLQQKLKSKGVE
-131 YISTEEIYN
+131 YISSEEIYN
-140 QEDYSGVKIF
+140 QEDYSGIKIF
-150 RYDKNDD
+150 HYNKNDD
-157 EHTEILS
+157 EDTELLS
-164 KLYSMDCKENI
+164 QLYSIDCKENI
-175 FDLNPNEYLLVLDSD
+175 FGLNPNEYLLVLDSG
-190 IADEDISFVDAFRFR
+190 ITSEEVSFVDAFRFR

-226 TFVKPLNQRQS
+226 TFVKPLNHRQS

-250 KIVKGKVASGKSYL
+250 KIIKGKVASGKSYL

-327 MRTEQLCIEYCG
+327 IRTEQLCIEYCG

-356 QNFTIEQL
+356 QNFTMEQL

-388 SNSGFKRFVNKL
+388 HNSGFKRFTNKL
-400 KGSELVSV
+400 KGSELVSI
-408 VTLTDVERSD
+408 VTLTDVERSN
-418 VAKLADLLHD
+418 VAKLADLLND

>member
-1 MMILSKY
+1 MSKY
-8 ILDTNVLL
+8 ILDTNALL
-16 NNPDFIKNNDVILVP
+16 SNPYFIKSNKVILLP

-43 RSNYEMQY
+43 RSSYEMQY
-51 RIRNAKRVLKEYENN
+51 RIRNAKRVLKEHEHN
-66 VTYVNFD
+66 VDYITFD
-73 ITVDTVHKYIGYE
+73 ITADTVHQYIGYKSD
-86 TQYGDN
+86 YGDN
-92 IIMSYVLLLIEKYPE
+92 IILSYILLLRETHSE
-107 DASELVVYTD
+107 DMSDLVVYTD
-117 DILLQQKLKSHGVE
+117 DMLLQQKLKSKGVK
-131 YISTEEIYN
+131 YISSEEIYG

-150 RYDKNDD
+150 HYNKNDD
-157 EHTEILS
+157 EHTKLLS
-164 KLYSMDCKENI
+164 QLYSIDCKENI
-175 FDLNPNEYLLVLDSD
+175 FNLNPNEYLLVLDSGD
-190 IADEDISFVDAFRFR
+190 TDEDTSFIDTFRFR
-205 NGSHESI
+205 DGRHKSI
-212 TKKRNIMFSSNNDG
+212 AMKRNTMFSSNNDG
-226 TFVKPLNQRQS
+226 TFVEPLNHRQS

-276 MVNQIIFIGN
+276 VVNQIIFIGN

-327 MRTEQLCIEYCG
+327 IRTEQLCIEYCG

-356 QNFTIEQL
+356 QNFTTEQL

-388 SNSGFKRFVNKL
+388 HNSGFKRFTNKL

-418 VAKLADLLHD
+418 VAKLADLLND

>member
-1 MMILSKY
+1 MSKY

-16 NNPDFIKNNDVILVP
+16 NNPDFIKNNNVILVP

-51 RIRNAKRVLKEYENN
+51 RIRNAKRILKEYENN
-66 VTYVNFD
+66 VTYINFD
-73 ITVDTVHKYIGYE
+73 ITIDTVHKYIGYE

-92 IIMSYVLLLIEKYPE
+92 IIMSYVLLLIEDYSE
-107 DASELVVYTD
+107 DESELVVYTD
-117 DILLQQKLKSHGVE
+117 DVLLQQKLKSKGVE
-131 YISTEEIYN
+131 YISSEEIYN
-140 QEDYSGVKIF
+140 QEDYSGIKIF
-150 RYDKNDD
+150 HYNKNDN
-157 EHTEILS
+157 EHTELLS
-164 KLYSMDCKENI
+164 QLYSIDCKENI
-175 FDLNPNEYLLVLDSD
+175 FDLNPNEYLLVLDSA
-190 IADEDISFVDAFRFR
+190 ITDEEVSFIDAFRFR

-212 TKKRNIMFSSNNDG
+212 TKKRNIMFSSNDDG
-226 TFVKPLNQRQS
+226 TFVKPLNHRQS

-327 MRTEQLCIEYCG
+327 IRTEQLCIEYCG

-376 LIIDGDYNQSDI
+376 LIIDGDYSQSDI
-388 SNSGFKRFVNKL
+388 HNSGFKRFTNKL

-418 VAKLADLLHD
+418 VAKLADLLND